1 MFKKLLDGLI
11 FGTGFGIAFVAV
23 WIVAIY
29 FILPGVMES
38 RFETTEVIKPNE
50 NIVGKVPPLSNTER
64 FLGSPGVYSGD
75 FLDNKNGVLSG
86 GEGVISGEALVNE
99 QPLEGLKLRLALNGS
114 VMSQWATTDLN
125 GVYRVSVPY
134 GEYKIDGYELDYLIA
149 NKVLPNKINHP
160 ENAYSTGKFQ
170 VGEGQVGRGLK
181 FRFVDP
187 IIKKLDKIKYS
198 TGEKVILKWG
208 EYPEAVTY
216 TVQVYEKPDANSW
229 KSTDL
234 FHWPERP
241 NVAVTELDLSK
252 YDIELKPGYFYAFEV
267 EAKNSKGSL
276 LSKTNRDHSGFDFE
290 ISE

>member
-1 MFKKLLDGLI
+1 M
-11 FGTGFGIAFVAV
+11 
-23 WIVAIY
+23 
-29 FILPGVMES
+29 
-38 RFETTEVIKPNE
+38 
-50 NIVGKVPPLSNTER
+50 
-64 FLGSPGVYSGD
+64 
-75 FLDNKNGVLSG
+75 
-86 GEGVISGEALVNE
+86 
-99 QPLEGLKLRLALNGS
+99 
-114 VMSQWATTDLN
+114 
-125 GVYRVSVPY
+125 
-134 GEYKIDGYELDYLIA
+134 
-149 NKVLPNKINHP
+149 LPNKINHP

-170 VGEGQVGRGLK
+170 VGEGQEGRGLK

-187 IIKKLDKIKYS
+187 IIKNLDKIKYS

-229 KSTDL
+229 KSTEL